1 MISIILNQPI
11 YRITLFSCHIFAMLL
26 LELKQAQLGVSS
38 FRGIEIHNGGRN
50 SDRRW
55 QHNTGAKEIELKE
68 TSIIS

>member
-1 MISIILNQPI
+1 
-11 YRITLFSCHIFAMLL
+11 MLL
-26 LELKQAQLGVSS
+26 LELKQAQHGVSS